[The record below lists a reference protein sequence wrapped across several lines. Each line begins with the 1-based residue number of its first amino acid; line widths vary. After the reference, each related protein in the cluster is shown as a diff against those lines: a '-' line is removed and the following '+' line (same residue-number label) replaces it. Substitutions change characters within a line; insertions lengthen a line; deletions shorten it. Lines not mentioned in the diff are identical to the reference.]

1 MKKRIGLFVFLS
13 FIGMQTIFAQTV
25 TINGRVT
32 DVADNAP
39 LPGVSVR
46 IRVVRSGWQRI
57 STGNILY
64 L

>member
-46 IRVVRSGWQRI
+46 IKGSSVGWQRI